1 MAATKTYTCDTT
13 TLAKILLLAKR
24 PISEHDIKKKCHL
37 SNFYINIYIRKLLKA
52 KLLKYHSSSKLL
64 VITPKGHEFLR
75 RVNVC
80 AKILSEDIND
90 LLKAVVV
97 TEGRKVE
104 QGKRD

>member
-1 MAATKTYTCDTT
+1 MAATKTYACDTT

-37 SNFYINIYIRKLLKA
+37 SNFYVNIYINKLLKA
-52 KLLKYHSSSKLL
+52 KLLKHHSSSKLL

-75 RVNVC
+75 RVNIC
-80 AKILSEDIND
+80 AKILDEDITS

-97 TEGRKVE
+97 TEGRNVE
-104 QGKRD
+104 QEKRD